1 MRKGLGTSIYT
12 LAGVLLVAIFT
23 LFLFVTQSE
32 NQADN
37 LRTIATADKSFN
49 SEIELRRLYTTSFPV
64 PREDNID
71 VVTAVSYGCEY
82 GDPTEDYAFE
92 ISDPEEIYI
101 ETENFLESYFNKTLE
116 ANYQFKADCGSNGE
130 IIVGENIPSNPDRVI
145 SSILEIPSP
154 NGNRTEVI
162 LRRW

>member
-1 MRKGLGTSIYT
+1 MGSSIYT
-12 LAGVLLVAIFT
+12 LAGVLLVAVFT

-37 LRTIATADKSFN
+37 LRTIAAADRSFN

-64 PREDNID
+64 PREENVDI
-71 VVTAVSYGCEY
+71 VTAISYGCRY

-92 ISDPEEIYI
+92 ISDPEDIYI
-101 ETENFLESYFNKTLE
+101 ETENFLESYLNKTLKS
-116 ANYQFKADCGSNGE
+116 NYRFEVDCGKNGR
-130 IIVGENIPSNPDRVI
+130 IVAGEKLPSNPERII
-145 SSILEIPSP
+145 SSVLELPLP
-154 NGNRTEVI
+154 DGNRTEVI